1 MPWGVGP
8 CVTTDWG
15 AGDLHEEPWSRS
27 FLTGHSVPTSSLRLI
42 VAGHEI
48 GAVLFRK
55 IVIN

>member
-1 MPWGVGP
+1 MGCGP

-15 AGDLHEEPWSRS
+15 AGGLHEELWSRS